1 MEDCGFCALGEGGF
15 YFLKKFC
22 LVSGTL
28 CFWACY
34 IKNIGGA
41 KLRKGKKKRKEKKTR
56 RKKVN
61 TKYQT
66 QQVNIRDIIVPLRK
80 VLHFPQKD
88 IESKE
93 SAL

>member
-15 YFLKKFC
+15 YFLKNFC

-41 KLRKGKKKRKEKKTR
+41 KLRGGKKKEKK
-56 RKKVN
+56 RKQEEK
-61 TKYQT
+61 KRIP
-66 QQVNIRDIIVPLRK
+66 NIKLNRSI
-80 VLHFPQKD
+80 
-88 IESKE
+88 SGT
-93 SAL
+93 S

>member
-1 MEDCGFCALGEGGF
+1 MLLGLL
-15 YFLKKFC
+15 YKKHRG
-22 LVSGTL
+22 SE
-28 CFWACY
+28 
-34 IKNIGGA
+34 IK
-41 KLRKGKKKRKEKKTR
+41 RGKKKRKEKKTR
-56 RKKVN
+56 RKKAN

-88 IESKE
+88 IKSKE